1 MEVRN
6 YESVVIF
13 KSNLNDSQLKDEI
26 KRVEGILT
34 SNQATVSKVDNLGRK
49 ELAYNLNKQ
58 RHGVYV
64 VYTYQ
69 SANYEVPNALQSVL
83 RISDAVAKFET
94 HIVKTKTRKFKGNPK
109 RLLQPR
115 TDSDDFDYGDSYE

>member
-13 KSNLNDSQLKDEI
+13 KSNLNDSQLKDEM
-26 KRVEGILT
+26 KRVETLLA
-34 SNQATVSKVDNLGRK
+34 SNQATVSKVESLGRK

-58 RHGVYV
+58 RYGVYV
-64 VYTYQ
+64 VYSYQ
-69 SANYEVPNALQSVL
+69 SANHEVPNTLQSIL
-83 RISDAVAKFET
+83 RITDSVAKFET
-94 HIVKTKTRKFKGNPK
+94 HVVGGKTRKFKGNPK

-115 TDSDDFDYGDSYE
+115 LESDDFDYGDSFE